1 MIGLIVLLFS
11 APILLGVLVAN
22 AIVLL
27 FWVLKVALEI
37 IVFFIDAAADVVRFA
52 QGLPT
57 GGGRPRR
64 YRPRQPHP
72 SQIDPKRYEWGRD
85 VPAQRKPWE

>member
-37 IVFFIDAAADVVRFA
+37 IVFFIDAAADSETSDRLHRKTNAF
-52 QGLPT
+52 LPA
-57 GGGRPRR
+57 
-64 YRPRQPHP
+64 
-72 SQIDPKRYEWGRD
+72 WLL
-85 VPAQRKPWE
+85 